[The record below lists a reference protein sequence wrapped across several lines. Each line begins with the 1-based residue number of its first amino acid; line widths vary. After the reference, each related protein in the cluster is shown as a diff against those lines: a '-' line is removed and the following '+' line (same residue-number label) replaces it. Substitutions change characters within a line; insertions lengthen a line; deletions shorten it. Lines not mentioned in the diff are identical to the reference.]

1 MSDEEVSPGALHL
14 DGETEL
20 AADVRRRENEA
31 RVEALHQLNE
41 SINANNAAHQA
52 QLAEEHQRRVAASI
66 AEHQRRR
73 MGEE

>member
-1 MSDEEVSPGALHL
+1 MTDEEVGPAALHL
-14 DGETEL
+14 EGETDL

-31 RVEALHQLNE
+31 RAEALQALNA
-41 SINANNAAHQA
+41 SIEANNAAYQA